1 MSFRFARPASSSL
14 ISSDGRLPLEK
25 VQRPDALARGSRVRR
40 GEAPAARMNPKILFV
55 DDDEA
60 NLIVFE
66 AACSEEFSV
75 LLASSADDALEHMA
89 KEEVGVIVADQ
100 KMPGTTGVELLER
113 VREQY
118 PDTVRMLITAYSDI
132 QAAIGAINRG
142 RVRRYLRKPW
152 EPGELKAELTDA
164 LDIYA
169 MSRKVS
175 ALEVRLRETERVYA
189 LGVVVASIAHEL
201 RNPMMLVTTGLAYL
215 ESELRKLREL
225 PAAGAFKSRIDE
237 MAASLV
243 DTKTGVDG
251 VLDIVRGIELPTKSE
266 PGLLTETTDFAEVL
280 RLSLRLV
287 SAEIKRCASLEL
299 DVTGAPRVNASP
311 TKLGQVV
318 LNLIVNAL
326 QAVNTRPRNEN
337 VICVRLRSQS
347 GFAVLEVAD
356 NGVGI
361 GDADRDR
368 IFDPFFTTKAG
379 LGTGLG
385 LAISKKIVEEL
396 DGTLVVDKDPRL
408 GGACFVV
415 RLPL

>member
-1 MSFRFARPASSSL
+1 MER
-14 ISSDGRLPLEK
+14 
-25 VQRPDALARGSRVRR
+25 
-40 GEAPAARMNPKILFV
+40 
-55 DDDEA
+55 
-60 NLIVFE
+60 
-66 AACSEEFSV
+66 
-75 LLASSADDALEHMA
+75 
-89 KEEVGVIVADQ
+89 EEVGVIVADQ
-100 KMPGTTGVELLER
+100 RMPGTTGIELLER
-113 VREQY
+113 VRDEH

-169 MSRKVS
+169 MSRKLC

-201 RNPMMLVTTGLAYL
+201 RNPMMLVTTGLAFL
-215 ESELRKLREL
+215 ENELRKLREL

-243 DTKTGVDG
+243 DTRTGVDG
-251 VLDIVRGIELPTKSE
+251 VLDIVRGIELPTKSD
-266 PGLLTETTDFAEVL
+266 PGVLSEAADFAEVL
-280 RLSLRLV
+280 RLGLRLV
-287 SAEIKRCASLEL
+287 SAELKRSASLEL
-299 DVTGAPRVNASP
+299 DVRGAPRVRASP

-326 QAVNTRPRNEN
+326 QAVSARPRDEN
-337 VICVRLRSQS
+337 VISVRLRSQD

-361 GDADRDR
+361 SDGDHAR

-385 LAISKKIVEEL
+385 LAISKNIVEEL
-396 DGTLVVDKDPRL
+396 DGTLVAGKDDRL

>member
-1 MSFRFARPASSSL
+1 MSA
-14 ISSDGRLPLEK
+14 
-25 VQRPDALARGSRVRR
+25 
-40 GEAPAARMNPKILFV
+40 KILFV

-66 AACSEEFSV
+66 AACSEEFEV
-75 LLASSADDALEHMA
+75 LLASSAEAAFDHLNND
-89 KEEVGVIVADQ
+89 EVGVIVADQ
-100 KMPGTTGVELLER
+100 RMPGTTGVELLER
-113 VREQY
+113 VREAY
-118 PDTVRMLITAYSDI
+118 PDTVRILITAYSDI

-152 EPGELKAELTDA
+152 DPGELKTELADA

-201 RNPMMLVTTGLAYL
+201 RNPMMLVTTGLSFL
-215 ESELRKLREL
+215 ESELHKLRDL
-225 PAAGAFKSRIDE
+225 PGAGAFKSRIEE
-237 MAASLV
+237 MSASLI
-243 DTKTGVDG
+243 DTRTGVDG
-251 VLDIVRGIELPTKSE
+251 VLDIVRGIELPTKSD
-266 PGLLTETTDFAEVL
+266 PGLLAEGTDFAEVL

-287 SAEIKRCASLEL
+287 SAELKRCASLEL
-299 DVTGAPRVNASP
+299 DVTGAPKVLASP

-326 QAVNTRPRNEN
+326 QAVSSRPRSEN
-337 VICVRLRSQS
+337 IISVRLRTESVC
-347 GFAVLEVAD
+347 AVLEVAD

-361 GDADRDR
+361 SESDAHR

-396 DGTLVVDKDPRL
+396 EGTLTVDKDPSL
-408 GGACFVV
+408 GGARFTV
-415 RLPL
+415 RLPI

>member
-1 MSFRFARPASSSL
+1 MSA
-14 ISSDGRLPLEK
+14 
-25 VQRPDALARGSRVRR
+25 
-40 GEAPAARMNPKILFV
+40 KILFV

-60 NLIVFE
+60 NLVVFE
-66 AACSEEFSV
+66 AACGEEFSV
-75 LLASSADDALEHMA
+75 LVASSAEQAFEQLRR
-89 KEEVGVIVADQ
+89 EEVGVIVADQ
-100 KMPGTTGVELLER
+100 RMPGTTGVELLER
-113 VREQY
+113 VRTDY

-152 EPGELKAELTDA
+152 EPGELRAELSDA
-164 LDIYA
+164 LDVYA
-169 MSRKVS
+169 MARKVS

-201 RNPMMLVTTGLAYL
+201 RNPMMLVTTGLSYL
-215 ESELRKLREL
+215 QDELGRLAEL
-225 PAAGAFKSRIDE
+225 PAASSFRPRLQE

-243 DTKTGVDG
+243 DTRSGVDG
-251 VLDIVRGIELPTKSE
+251 VLEIVRGIELPTKSD
-266 PGLLTETTDFAEVL
+266 PGLLVEAIDFSDVL

-287 SAEIKRCASLEL
+287 SAELKRCASLEL
-299 DVTGAPRVNASP
+299 DVTGAPRVKASP

-326 QAVNTRPRNEN
+326 QAISARPRNEN
-337 VICVRLRSQS
+337 VISVRLRSED

-361 GDADRDR
+361 APSDLDR

-396 DGTLVVDKDPRL
+396 DGTLTAGKDDAL
-408 GGACFVV
+408 GGARFTV
-415 RLPL
+415 RIPL

>member
-1 MSFRFARPASSSL
+1 MSA
-14 ISSDGRLPLEK
+14 
-25 VQRPDALARGSRVRR
+25 
-40 GEAPAARMNPKILFV
+40 KILFV

-66 AACSEEFSV
+66 AACGEEFSV
-75 LLASSADDALEHMA
+75 LLASSADAAMKHMHT
-89 KEEVGVIVADQ
+89 EEVGVIVADQ
-100 KMPGTTGVELLER
+100 RMPGTTGVELLER
-113 VREQY
+113 VRHEY

-142 RVRRYLRKPW
+142 HVRRYLRKPW
-152 EPGELKAELTDA
+152 EPGELKTELADA

-169 MSRKVS
+169 MSRKLA

-201 RNPMMLVTTGLAYL
+201 RNPMMLVTTGLSFL
-215 ESELRKLREL
+215 ESEVDRLREL
-225 PAAGAFKSRIDE
+225 PAAREFKARLDE
-237 MAASLV
+237 MASSIV
-243 DTKTGVDG
+243 DTRTGIDG
-251 VLDIVRGIELPTKSE
+251 VLDIVRGIELPTKSD
-266 PGLLTETTDFAEVL
+266 PNILTDATDFAEVL

-287 SAEIKRCASLEL
+287 SSELKRSASLEL
-299 DVTGAPRVNASP
+299 DVTGAPRVHASA
-311 TKLGQVV
+311 TRLGQVV

-326 QAVNTRPRNEN
+326 QAVSTRPRGQN
-337 VICVRLRSQS
+337 VISVRLRSENGS
-347 GFAVLEVAD
+347 AVLEVAD

-361 GDADRDR
+361 AESDSHR

-385 LAISKKIVEEL
+385 LAISKKIVEDL
-396 DGTLVVDKDPRL
+396 DGTLTADRDPRL
-408 GGACFVV
+408 GGARFTV

>member
-1 MSFRFARPASSSL
+1 MTA
-14 ISSDGRLPLEK
+14 
-25 VQRPDALARGSRVRR
+25 
-40 GEAPAARMNPKILFV
+40 KILFV

-66 AACSEEFSV
+66 AACGEEFSV
-75 LLASSADDALEHMA
+75 LLASSAESALECMQR
-89 KEEVGVIVADQ
+89 EEVGVIIADQ
-100 KMPGTTGVELLER
+100 RMPGTTGIELLER
-113 VREQY
+113 IRDEY

-152 EPGELKAELTDA
+152 EPGELKAELADA
-164 LDIYA
+164 LDIYN
-169 MSRKVS
+169 MSRKLY
-175 ALEVRLRETERVYA
+175 ALELRLRETERVYA
-189 LGVVVASIAHEL
+189 LGIVVASIAHEL
-201 RNPMMLVTTGLAYL
+201 RNPMMLVTTGLSFL
-215 ESELRKLREL
+215 QSELGKLREV
-225 PAAGAFKSRIDE
+225 PAAGAFKSRIEE

-243 DTKTGVDG
+243 DTRTGVDG

-266 PGLLTETTDFAEVL
+266 PGVPPEAADFAEVL

-287 SAEIKRCASLEL
+287 SAELKRSASLEL
-299 DVTGAPRVNASP
+299 DVTGAPKVQASP

-326 QAVNTRPRNEN
+326 QAVSTRPRSEN
-337 VICVRLRSQS
+337 VISVRLRCEN

-356 NGVGI
+356 NGIGI
-361 GDADRDR
+361 NDGDAHR

-379 LGTGLG
+379 FGTGLG

-396 DGTLVVDKDPRL
+396 DGTLTADKDYRL
-408 GGACFVV
+408 GGACFTV
-415 RLPL
+415 RLPI

>member
-1 MSFRFARPASSSL
+1 MSS
-14 ISSDGRLPLEK
+14 
-25 VQRPDALARGSRVRR
+25 
-40 GEAPAARMNPKILFV
+40 KILFV

-66 AACSEEFSV
+66 AACSDEFEV
-75 LLASSADDALEHMA
+75 LLASSAEQALAFMDR
-89 KEEVGVIVADQ
+89 EEVGVIVADQ
-100 KMPGTTGVELLER
+100 RMPGTSGVELLER
-113 VREQY
+113 VRDEH

-152 EPGELKAELTDA
+152 EPAELKAELADA

-169 MSRKVS
+169 MSKKVA

-201 RNPMMLVTTGLAYL
+201 RNPMMLVTTGLSFVQ
-215 ESELRKLREL
+215 SELEKLREL
-225 PAAGAFKSRIDE
+225 PGAGAFHARIEE

-243 DTKTGVDG
+243 DTRAGVDG
-251 VLDIVRGIELPTKSE
+251 VLDIVRGIELPTKSD
-266 PGLLTETTDFAEVL
+266 PGVLAEATDFAEVL
-280 RLSLRLV
+280 RLGLRLV
-287 SAEIKRCASLEL
+287 SAELKRCASLEL
-299 DVTGAPRVNASP
+299 DVVGAPRVHASP

-326 QAVNTRPRNEN
+326 QAVSSRPRVQN
-337 VICVRLRSQS
+337 VISIRLRSDA

-356 NGVGI
+356 NGCGI
-361 GDADRDR
+361 SAADAHR

-396 DGTLVVDKDPRL
+396 DGTLTAGKDERL
-408 GGACFVV
+408 GGACFTV
-415 RLPL
+415 RLPI